1 MILAGVAR
9 VPSPARARAWGNM
22 RDLAILVTAA
32 AIAIG
37 AGTACLADVKEVA
50 YPAIKVRLSD
60 AYHPDAAFQ
69 KMQKSFADAVA
80 KKDAQALFSLV
91 GPTFVWTSGG
101 ELDDQF
107 DFSGDALQNFKV
119 VFGFREFGKR
129 VDGGVMDGPFWDTL
143 AAFAATTTFD
153 NSAQTLVCGPIGAD
167 IADSNAFENAK
178 RTIGAGDSVDWYF
191 TIADTSATATPTGG
205 GSIGR
210 ANQIAVPVLDVYPP
224 VTAGQPGPPTTH
236 LKVLLP
242 SGKSGWIPI
251 SAAVPLNADRLC
263 YAHLPSGEWKIALF
277 DQAE

>member
-1 MILAGVAR
+1 MQ
-9 VPSPARARAWGNM
+9 ARATSRGVDM
-22 RDLAILVTAA
+22 RDLAILVTAMA
-32 AIAIG
+32 FAIA
-37 AGTACLADVKEVA
+37 ADTACLAAVKEVA
-50 YPAIKVRLSD
+50 YPAVKVQLPD
-60 AYHPDAAFQ
+60 AYHADAAFR

-119 VFGFREFGKR
+119 VFGFRQFGKR
-129 VDGGVMDGPFWDTL
+129 VDGGVADGPFWDTL
-143 AAFAATTTFD
+143 AAFAANTTFD
-153 NSAQTLVCGPIGAD
+153 PSSETLVCGPIQATIVDDG
-167 IADSNAFENAK
+167 AFESAK
-178 RTIGAGDSVDWYF
+178 KTIGADDSVDWYF
-191 TIADTSATATPTGG
+191 TVADTSVTAARTGG
-205 GSIGR
+205 GSPIGR
-210 ANQIAVPVLDVYPP
+210 ANQIALPVVDVYPQ
-224 VTAGQPGPPTTH
+224 VLEGQSGPPTTH

-251 SAAVPLNADRLC
+251 SAAIPLNADRLC